1 MLNVPAILIYLLI
14 ALVLVI
20 IVAQWLILRAQSRSE
35 NANGVRAREFHRL
48 EGTLFETQ
56 ELVMQLQRDVQEM
69 EKRLGSPQITPEP
82 LVAQPAAAPVP
93 PQPAASADQPY
104 DRAIELIQQG
114 YGLEALVDTCGLSR
128 AEAELLVKLHRRQA

>member
-1 MLNVPAILIYLLI
+1 MLSVPAILIYLLI

-35 NANGVRAREFHRL
+35 NANDVWSREFHRL

-56 ELVMQLQRDVQEM
+56 ELVMQLQRDVHEM
-69 EKRLGSPQITPEP
+69 EKRLGTPLAAPEP
-82 LVAQPAAAPVP
+82 LVAQPAAAPVAP
-93 PQPAASADQPY
+93 PAASPDQPY

-128 AEAELLVKLHRRQA
+128 AEAELLIKLHRRQA